1 MKNHLIIAT
10 LILVLMQLSCNN
22 SKTKDNVSNSTS
34 EQINLFD
41 SLDSNTYIG
50 FVNKYYFQK
59 TDEFYIELYSKGNN
73 LNFEKVSEL
82 ADSVIYKD
90 DENVRSRIPLNV
102 ASKEF
107 DFSGI
112 RDLTLFD
119 KNHNELTKAHFV
131 RVELLDGNISS
142 YFTAVYKVEN
152 PRLLEK
158 AVYCIGNLNEKLTNI
173 SYIEFNDSLLTA
185 EIANKLTLTHTY
197 NLEGKHYIDKTNNV
211 SISVINLDST
221 AQIIEKLNSDYN
233 CVYKSAELEQ
243 ISELVF
249 IPIIKNSKPI
259 LLKRSGVPESDI
271 EWNSVLVYDGAKYI
285 TTEKQRINNQTT
297 TA

>member
-22 SKTKDNVSNSTS
+22 SKTRDNVSNSIS

-107 DFSGI
+107 DFS
-112 RDLTLFD
+112 F
-119 KNHNELTKAHFV
+119 
-131 RVELLDGNISS
+131 
-142 YFTAVYKVEN
+142 
-152 PRLLEK
+152 
-158 AVYCIGNLNEKLTNI
+158 
-173 SYIEFNDSLLTA
+173 
-185 EIANKLTLTHTY
+185 
-197 NLEGKHYIDKTNNV
+197 
-211 SISVINLDST
+211 
-221 AQIIEKLNSDYN
+221 SDYD
-233 CVYKSAELEQ
+233 K
-243 ISELVF
+243 
-249 IPIIKNSKPI
+249 
-259 LLKRSGVPESDI
+259 
-271 EWNSVLVYDGAKYI
+271 
-285 TTEKQRINNQTT
+285 
-297 TA
+297 